1 MWPDHRLMDLLNIK
15 SPIVQAPMA
24 GANGSAM
31 VIENLQ
37 GWWIRFFTMR
47 NANCGKNAC

>member
-24 GANGSAM
+24 G
-31 VIENLQ
+31 
-37 GWWIRFFTMR
+37 
-47 NANCGKNAC
+47 GKRISYGN